1 MRENCT
7 SGATREGITGLTVR
21 PLYST
26 VLAVQNTRGKFHS
39 LNGPAAAGGGADL
52 KLHLGDVELK
62 RQGAKIAKGFIVENK
77 RFLGAFASLR
87 FKTLVASF
95 TL

>member
-1 MRENCT
+1 MKRQDAKIAKGFIVGNK
-7 SGATREGITGLTVR
+7 SLLGAFAIF
-21 PLYST
+21 
-26 VLAVQNTRGKFHS
+26 AVQNTRGKFHS
-39 LNGPAAAGGGADL
+39 LNGPAAAGGGANL

-62 RQGAKIAKGFIVENK
+62 RQDAKIAKGFIVENK
-77 RFLGAFASLR
+77 RFLSAFASLR